1 MRWSLFYCV
10 YTKEKNACKM
20 ADESEFLKYIFLGI
34 YPGRAKS
41 LTESFVLSALNMPDI
56 EIYPE
61 IFQ

>member
-1 MRWSLFYCV
+1 MS
-10 YTKEKNACKM
+10 
-20 ADESEFLKYIFLGI
+20 DESEFLKHIFLGI
-34 YPGRAKS
+34 CPGRAKA